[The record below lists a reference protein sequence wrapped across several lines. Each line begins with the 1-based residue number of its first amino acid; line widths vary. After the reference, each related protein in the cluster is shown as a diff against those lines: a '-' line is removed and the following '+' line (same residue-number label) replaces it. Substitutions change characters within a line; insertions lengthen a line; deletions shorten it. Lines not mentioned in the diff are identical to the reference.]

1 MWIFEYRD
9 LIQVLTISNLKIK
22 YQSSVLGFA
31 WSLINPLFMMIILY
45 IVFSGIFKI
54 SEKQFA
60 LYILIGIV
68 TWRFFTSATNLGMIS
83 IVSQPGLVKKIFF
96 PREILVFSSVLS
108 CLISSLL
115 EFAVLFCILIILQV
129 SISSSILLFP
139 IIILIFFGIAYAFSL
154 GLSSLF
160 VYYRDLNQIWDVL
173 LQAGFFLCPIVYPI
187 TVIPEKYLALYM
199 LNPLTVIMEI
209 FRDILLNGIFPP
221 LWDVMYISLWGLFL
235 LIIGHYLFSRLKIRF
250 AEEV

>member
-115 EFAVLFCILIILQV
+115 E
-129 SISSSILLFP
+129 
-139 IIILIFFGIAYAFSL
+139 
-154 GLSSLF
+154 
-160 VYYRDLNQIWDVL
+160 
-173 LQAGFFLCPIVYPI
+173 
-187 TVIPEKYLALYM
+187 
-199 LNPLTVIMEI
+199 
-209 FRDILLNGIFPP
+209 
-221 LWDVMYISLWGLFL
+221 
-235 LIIGHYLFSRLKIRF
+235 
-250 AEEV
+250 